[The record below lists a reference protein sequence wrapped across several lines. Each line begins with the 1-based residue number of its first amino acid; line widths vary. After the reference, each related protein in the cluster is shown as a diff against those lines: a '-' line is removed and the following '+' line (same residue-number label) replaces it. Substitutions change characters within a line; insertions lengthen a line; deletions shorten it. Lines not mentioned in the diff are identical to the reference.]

1 MREIKILVFK
11 LNGEL
16 FATDIMEVERILGY
30 INPTKLPDAPEFL
43 QGIIQYEQGVIPVI
57 SLHKKFMFKGEVADF
72 DNQKI
77 IVVKKDVGKFGVIVD
92 DVYEVLTINESEIDN
107 SNSIHS
113 IISKKYIKGI
123 IRKSEK
129 LIILL
134 DLNNILLEKEEEMI
148 FKGVE

>member
-1 MREIKILVFK
+1 MRDIKILVFK

-30 INPTKLPDAPEFL
+30 IKATKLPDSPEFL
-43 QGIIQYEQGVIPVI
+43 DGIIQYEQGVIPVI
-57 SLHKKFMFKGEVADF
+57 NLHKKFAFTDEI
-72 DNQKI
+72 DNELQKI
-77 IVVKKDVGKFGVIVD
+77 IVVKKNIGKFGVIVD
-92 DVYEVLTINESEIDN
+92 DVYEVSTINEEVIDN
-107 SNSIHS
+107 SDSIHS

-123 IRKSEK
+123 IRNNEK

-134 DLNNILLEKEEEMI
+134 DLNSILLEKEEEMI